1 MSDPSSIFGVP
12 TLGSPPGPSLFSV
25 PTLGSPPGPSL
36 FAAPSTLGSNY
47 VRPTPPTLV
56 PLNAYAEKVQ
66 IATRWLKS
74 LLDNDVP
81 MVSRDLAGALAA
93 IRAVVGVADAMDETL
108 AFRPQLDSSIVA
120 KCRAF
125 KDKTH
130 ALLKSGLDK
139 AGPQMDP
146 RKLIPE
152 LDTKVRS
159 AAGELVNLLR
169 DPGHIQD
176 VKVFLEDTSIAA
188 SYRYVE
194 LWHLETLL
202 SFAVDLLARTD
213 KGDEIDRIAQEIFLQ
228 RDQDS
233 SVPAIL
239 VKEGKTLWDA
249 FVAATIATTG
259 AVGNLPAPDSL
270 SIALLKCYAA
280 YRLPKAALNQ
290 GTARSLEGD
299 VFSMIVDA
307 VKLNDAQ
314 KQELRNRVEELK
326 SAQRDVIRAAKA
338 EAETAERLPTHEA
351 RIARKTRQRER
362 AEEQCKQK
370 AESVRDFYKDTY
382 GPKNEELFGDF
393 QRGPFMDSFIS
404 VLTIIQFYAAFQELN
419 DPDVSTL
426 QKFADITA
434 SGLLSL
440 GAVVSTVGR
449 MVPQIDMGIAKL
461 NLAALGKL
469 AESFARPIA
478 AYAGVVAIV
487 TGVAQFLTG
496 LDEHDPEKMVV
507 GGMTAASGIFI
518 TLGAVLGGAALTGIG
533 VGIGVLVAGYLAFR
547 ALSEALKN
555 DTEKGIDSILEALE
569 KKETW
574 GDKTVIQYLGLEA
587 QLEAVRDGLD
597 GWSCFE
603 LLPNPKGS
611 PTRDELRQRMKKLGF
626 DEERANAM
634 IEDPDESPSPW
645 MFPMV
650 P

>member
-1 MSDPSSIFGVP
+1 LI
-12 TLGSPPGPSLFSV
+12 
-25 PTLGSPPGPSL
+25 
-36 FAAPSTLGSNY
+36 
-47 VRPTPPTLV
+47 
-56 PLNAYAEKVQ
+56 AYAEKVAN
-66 IATRWLKS
+66 ATNWLKS

-81 MVSRDLAGALAA
+81 QASRDLAGALAA

-108 AFRPQLDSSIVA
+108 KFRPELLSSIVA
-120 KCRAF
+120 KCHAF
-125 KDKTH
+125 KDKAH

-152 LDTKVRS
+152 LDSKVRA

-169 DPGHIQD
+169 DPANIHAI
-176 VKVFLEDTSIAA
+176 KVFLEDTSIPA

-194 LWHLETLL
+194 LWYLETLL
-202 SFAVDLLARTD
+202 SFGVDLLARTD
-213 KGDEIDRIAQEIFLQ
+213 KGDEIDRIAREIFQQ
-228 RDQDS
+228 RDQDG

-239 VKEGKTLWDA
+239 IKEGKTLWDA
-249 FVAATIATTG
+249 FVAATIAGTG
-259 AVGNLPAPDSL
+259 TVGNLPAPDSL

-280 YRLPKAALNQ
+280 YRLPRAALNQ
-290 GTARSLEGD
+290 ATARSLEGEIL
-299 VFSMIVDA
+299 SMIVDA

-314 KQELRNRVEELK
+314 KQELQSRLDELK

-338 EAETAERLPTHEA
+338 EAETAERLPNHQA
-351 RIARKTRQRER
+351 RIARKTRQRVH
-362 AEEQCKQK
+362 AEEQCQEK
-370 AESVRDFYKDTY
+370 AVSVRDFYKDTY
-382 GPKNEELFGDF
+382 GPKNEELFGEF

-404 VLTIIQFYAAFQELN
+404 VLNIIQFYAAFQELN

-426 QKFADITA
+426 QKFGDITA

-449 MVPQIDMGIAKL
+449 MVPQIDIGIAKL

-469 AESFARPIA
+469 AESLARPIA
-478 AYAGVVAIV
+478 AYAGVIAVV
-487 TGVAQFLTG
+487 SGVAQFLTG

-507 GGMTAASGIFI
+507 GGMTTASGVFI

-547 ALSEALKN
+547 ALSEALKH
-555 DTEKGIDSILEALE
+555 DTEKSIDSILESLE
-569 KKETW
+569 KKKTW
-574 GDKTVIQYLGLEA
+574 GDKTVIQHLGLEA
-587 QLEAVRDGLD
+587 QLKAVRDGVD
-597 GWSCFE
+597 GACVD
-603 LLPNPKGS
+603 LLPNPHGS

-626 DEERANAM
+626 DEDRANAM
-634 IEDPDESPSPW
+634 VEDPEASPSPW
-645 MFPMV
+645 MIPIV